1 MAISNYSNLQSG
13 IADFLNRS
21 DLTSVIPTFIDMAQ
35 SQIDRDVRHWRM
47 ETTAQLDVAS
57 DYAFLPKNTDGE
69 PLWVEIK
76 NVLYYPDMSDTTKY
90 HPLEYLSQNAFDERK
105 MNSENKVGEP
115 QYYTLGAVNGI
126 AIMYLFPQPK
136 AETNDKI
143 QLSYLAKADLGDDDQ
158 SNWLITDFP
167 DVYLYGSLIHA
178 AIYLKDDERLPMFTQ
193 MYNAAVQRVN
203 ASSNESEYKHDRLR
217 TRKLGLDTSRSRQ
230 PNHVRWS

>member
-1 MAISNYSNLQSG
+1 MTINTYDTLRSG
-13 IADFLNRS
+13 IADFLNRD
-21 DLTSVIPTFIDMAQ
+21 DLTSVIPTVIDMAQ
-35 SQIDRDVRHWRM
+35 GQINRDVRHWKM
-47 ETTAQLDVAS
+47 ETTSQVDITT
-57 DYAFLPKNTDGE
+57 DFGDLPNNWLET
-69 PLWVEIK
+69 K
-76 NVLYYPDMSDTTKY
+76 NVLYYPDISVATKY

-115 QYYTLGAVNGI
+115 EYYTLSAVNGTPVI
-126 AIMYLFPQPK
+126 NVFPQPK
-136 AETNDKI
+136 DRTNDKI
-143 QLSYLAKADLGDDDQ
+143 LLYYLSKYDLTD
-158 SNWLITDFP
+158 SNTTNWLVADFP

-203 ASSNESEYKHDRLR
+203 ASSTESEFKHDRLR

>member
-1 MAISNYSNLQSG
+1 MAISNYSNLQTG
-13 IADFLNRS
+13 IADFLNRD

-35 SQIDRDVRHWRM
+35 GQINRDVRHWKM
-47 ETTAQLDVAS
+47 ETTANIDITS
-57 DYAFLPKNTDGE
+57 DFGYMPTGWLET
-69 PLWVEIK
+69 K
-76 NVLYYPDMSDTTKY
+76 NVLYYPDISDTTKY

-115 QYYTLGAVNGI
+115 EYYTLSAVNGVPVI
-126 AIMYLFPQPK
+126 NVFPQPK
-136 AETNDKI
+136 DRTNDKV
-143 QLSYLAKADLGDDDQ
+143 LLYYLTKYDLTVANT
-158 SNWLITDFP
+158 SNWLVLDFP

-203 ASSNESEYKHDRLR
+203 ASSTESEFKHDRLR